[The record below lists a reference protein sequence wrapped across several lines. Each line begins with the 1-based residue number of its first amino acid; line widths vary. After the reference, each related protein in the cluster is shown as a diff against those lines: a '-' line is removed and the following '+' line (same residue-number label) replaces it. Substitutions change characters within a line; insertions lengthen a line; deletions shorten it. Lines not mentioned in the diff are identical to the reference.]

1 MAEKRSTI
9 TIDPRNELD
18 ILLVAAVKQH
28 GVENMAADLKI
39 SASWL
44 YRVIKGLGSLP
55 GHKFQEMIEILRVD
69 TYQHSLTVKPSKGL
83 E

>member
-1 MAEKRSTI
+1 MAERYSTI
-9 TIDPRNELD
+9 MIDPHNELD

-28 GVENMAADLKI
+28 GVVQMAKDLHI

-69 TYQHSLTVKPSKGL
+69 TSQQSLTVKPSK
-83 E
+83 EPQ